1 MSKIYEAL
9 ENEQRR
15 RRELEKPGI
24 TAIQE
29 PYLVEQSHTTSP
41 EVEEEMISLFY
52 SIGSMVATKRGKV
65 IQFVGSVE
73 GEGTSTLVQ
82 EFGRISAVELGK
94 SVLLLK
100 ADSNEPADEDFD
112 APTTSTTPDL
122 EGLMRNGV
130 PLEEVFSKSGDACF
144 FVCPI
149 SARRNTTSSVLTSP
163 RIDGVF
169 QKLKEHFDLILVDTP
184 PVSQSPHALAI
195 CQKVDGV
202 VLVIEAEK
210 TREPV
215 AESVKQK
222 ITKAGGNILGVVL
235 NKRRYYIPTSIYSR
249 L

>member
-9 ENEQRR
+9 ENEERR
-15 RRELEKPGI
+15 RKEIEKPGI
-24 TAIQE
+24 TAVRE
-29 PYLVEQSHTTSP
+29 TYLVEQQHHSSP
-41 EVEEEMISLFY
+41 EVDEEMISLYY
-52 SIGSMVATKRGKV
+52 SIGSMVASKRGKV

-73 GEGTSTLVQ
+73 GEGTSTLVE
-82 EFGRISAVELGK
+82 EFGRVSAVELGK
-94 SVLLLK
+94 SVLLLR
-100 ADSNEPADEDFD
+100 ADNEESADEDFETRSTN
-112 APTTSTTPDL
+112 TTRDL

-130 PLEEVFSKSGDACF
+130 PLEEVFSKSGEACF

-149 SARRNTTSSVLTSP
+149 SARRNSTSSVLTSP
-163 RIDGVF
+163 RIDGIF

-202 VLVIEAEK
+202 VMVIEAEK

-215 AESVKQK
+215 AESVKHK

-235 NKRRYYIPTSIYSR
+235 NKRRYYIPTNIYSR